1 MSAKNDAEF
10 PKGWLKA
17 YITYDGGDHVER
29 FIPTFDPKNTEDWF
43 KRCMEDF
50 PRYPVIG
57 RGDPWTHREYEAW
70 FKKWF
75 TQFGDKGRK

>member
-1 MSAKNDAEF
+1 MEELKISAKNETLF
-10 PKGWLKA
+10 PKA
-17 YITYDGGDHVER
+17 EPVEED
-29 FIPTFDPKNTEDWF
+29 IGIMTFELYYEQELVDDWF

-50 PRYPVIG
+50 PRHPVIG

-75 TQFGDKGRK
+75 TQFRDKCRK